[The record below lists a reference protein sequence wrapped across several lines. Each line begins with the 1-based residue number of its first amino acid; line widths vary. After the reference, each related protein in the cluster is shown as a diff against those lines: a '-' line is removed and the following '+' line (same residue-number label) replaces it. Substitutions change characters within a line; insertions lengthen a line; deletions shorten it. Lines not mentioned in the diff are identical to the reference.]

1 MGNISK
7 VYENGDIIAQYAY
20 DKLNRLVRED
30 NKRFGKTWLYSYD
43 NNGNLLVKKE
53 TTFTLK
59 TDIDENTFTINRYA
73 YVGDQLKVYN
83 DETFIYDEIGNPT
96 TYRGKNA
103 SWERGRLLTS
113 FDGHNFTYD
122 GQGRRLTK
130 DGISF
135 SYDGNGRVVKQSNG
149 LEFFYDNTGVAGV
162 KYNNESYVYRKNVQG
177 DIVAI
182 LDTTG
187 KIVVKYTYDAW
198 GNHAVE
204 VFDTACST
212 LATLNPFRYRGYY
225 YDTETELYFLKT
237 RYYDPEIG
245 RFMTID
251 GIEYL
256 DPETINGLNLYA
268 YCGNNPVMN
277 VDPNGKF
284 FHTFLLVSIGIGA
297 AIGGIIAGIT
307 AYHSC
312 SRGWDLFGSI
322 AKGLFI
328 GAIVG
333 GIIGGLTA
341 ALIYAAPAI
350 GSFFGSAFQIG
361 AYLTAAGELVAV
373 TVTGAQIAAAGLA
386 ALVGLGVMFASTN
399 RSGDN
404 RKKNEQYR
412 EAMRRLG
419 YNKEDW
425 QWRYGHDHLPNESI
439 GFKDLLNFLKELF
452 SKFK

>member
-59 TDIDENTFTINRYA
+59 TDIDENTFTINRYG

-177 DIVAI
+177 DIVA
-182 LDTTG
+182 LDE
-187 KIVVKYTYDAW
+187 KSMSLLEALKYFFTD
-198 GNHAVE
+198 
-204 VFDTACST
+204 
-212 LATLNPFRYRGYY
+212 
-225 YDTETELYFLKT
+225 FLQIIIT
-237 RYYDPEIG
+237 
-245 RFMTID
+245 D
-251 GIEYL
+251 GECY
-256 DPETINGLNLYA
+256 
-268 YCGNNPVMN
+268 
-277 VDPNGKF
+277 
-284 FHTFLLVSIGIGA
+284 
-297 AIGGIIAGIT
+297 
-307 AYHSC
+307 
-312 SRGWDLFGSI
+312 
-322 AKGLFI
+322 
-328 GAIVG
+328 
-333 GIIGGLTA
+333 
-341 ALIYAAPAI
+341 ALIKEETSGNYAQKYI
-350 GSFFGSAFQIG
+350 LI
-361 AYLTAAGELVAV
+361 
-373 TVTGAQIAAAGLA
+373 
-386 ALVGLGVMFASTN
+386 
-399 RSGDN
+399 
-404 RKKNEQYR
+404 
-412 EAMRRLG
+412 
-419 YNKEDW
+419 NK
-425 QWRYGHDHLPNESI
+425 
-439 GFKDLLNFLKELF
+439 
-452 SKFK
+452 